1 MATYENWKT
10 EVQKKQLNFIQ
21 SYIQYIVITT
31 EYIQTSTVVEMVY
44 TVVYCCC
51 YVLFFLQLA
60 LISTLERSLNYVL
73 LLMNTNY
80 YLKVVQLSCCFFQS
94 MNVHL
99 HNSGPRFAINSAPG
113 LFFNYYCA
121 SLA

>member
-1 MATYENWKT
+1 MATYKNWKT

-51 YVLFFLQLA
+51 YVLFFFTVSAYFNFGKVSQLCF
-60 LISTLERSLNYVL
+60 I
-73 LLMNTNY
+73 TNEY
-80 YLKVVQLSCCFFQS
+80 
-94 MNVHL
+94 
-99 HNSGPRFAINSAPG
+99 
-113 LFFNYYCA
+113 
-121 SLA
+121 